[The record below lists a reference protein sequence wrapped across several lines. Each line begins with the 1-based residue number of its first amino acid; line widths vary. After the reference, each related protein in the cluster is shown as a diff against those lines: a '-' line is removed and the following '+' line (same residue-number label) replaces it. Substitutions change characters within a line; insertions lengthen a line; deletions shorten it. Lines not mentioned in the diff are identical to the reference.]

1 VPTGRPTKQDLAD
14 AYGRTLPDLVAPG
27 LRVVLVGINPS
38 LWSGWS
44 GRHFGRPSNR
54 LWRTLH
60 ESGFT
65 PRRLAPEDI
74 GDLLAAGIGITN
86 LVARATA
93 RADELTDDELRAG
106 VPRLR
111 SLVRDWRPSAVALLG
126 VTAYRVAFARPK
138 AGVGRQPELLDGAL
152 LWVLP
157 NPSGLNAHY
166 QQPALTAEYA
176 ALRTALDE
184 AQPGPGN
191 VATPSS
197 TAPSSAADT
206 PGVRVHWSSDQPS

>member
-1 VPTGRPTKQDLAD
+1 VPTGRPTKQDLAQ

-27 LRVVLVGINPS
+27 LRVLLVGINPS

-54 LWRTLH
+54 LWTTLH
-60 ESGFT
+60 EAGLT
-65 PRRLAPEDI
+65 PRRLAPEDT
-74 GDLLAAGIGITN
+74 GELLAAGIGITN

-93 RADELTDDELRAG
+93 RADELSDDEIRAG
-106 VPRLR
+106 VPGLQA
-111 SLVRDWRPSAVALLG
+111 LVREWRPRAVAVLG
-126 VTAYRVAFARPK
+126 VSAYRVAFARPK
-138 AGVGRQPELLDGAL
+138 AVVGRQPGGLEGAL

-176 ALRTALDE
+176 ALRTALDDSR
-184 AQPGPGN
+184 QM
-191 VATPSS
+191 
-197 TAPSSAADT
+197 
-206 PGVRVHWSSDQPS
+206 